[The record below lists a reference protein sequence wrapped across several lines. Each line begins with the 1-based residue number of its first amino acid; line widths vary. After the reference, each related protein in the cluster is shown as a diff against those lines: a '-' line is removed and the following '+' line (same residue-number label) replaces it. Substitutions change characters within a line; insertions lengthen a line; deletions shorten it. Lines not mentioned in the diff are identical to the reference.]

1 MNMMALDLEFNQP
14 TETIIQIGVAA
25 FNLETGAILEA
36 RRYYINPHE
45 TLNPYIIAL
54 CGISQEQVDGG
65 MTLGEAYDDITA
77 LYAQH
82 QCHLNFVTWGGGD
95 SDALKL
101 ALLGERPWKHGRRWQ
116 DAKTLYQAYMLAT
129 GGKPQAG
136 LAKALTK
143 LGLSFKGRKHDA
155 MDDAINT
162 AVIYTELINLYKGE
176 KICATTQKV

>member
-14 TETIIQIGVAA
+14 SETIIQIGVAA
-25 FNLETGAILEA
+25 FNLETGAILES

-45 TLNPYIIAL
+45 ILNPYIINL
-54 CGISQEQVDGG
+54 CGISQEQVDSG
-65 MTLGEAYDDITA
+65 MTLGEAYDDICT
-77 LYAQH
+77 LYAQYN
-82 QCHLNFVTWGGGD
+82 CHLNFVTWGGGD

-116 DAKTLYQAYMLAT
+116 DAKTLYQAYMLAI

-143 LGLSFKGRKHDA
+143 LGKAFKGRKHDA
-155 MDDAINT
+155 MDDSINT
-162 AVIYTELINLYKGE
+162 AIIYTDLINLYKGG
-176 KICATTQKV
+176 KLCATIQKA